1 MQILWSEDAVNDY
14 HENIEYLLKE
24 WSEKVAS
31 QFIDEVDVVLEII
44 KLNPEIYPKTDYKS
58 IRRAVIRKQI
68 TLFYQR
74 KKDVIYLVRFWN
86 NYKDPGSLDL
96 AKSK

>member
-44 KLNPEIYPKTDYKS
+44 KLNPKIYPKTDYKS
-58 IRRAVIRKQI
+58 ICRAVIRKQI

-74 KKDVIYLVRFWN
+74 KKDVVYLVRFWN